1 MLLLVPPFLFWSVY
15 YNAVFW
21 CLTSVY
27 VLLVHMWAAD
37 VCELTAWA
45 SERFCV
51 EVRERLYSVLLCLL
65 FCRCMKLVSYKQH
78 RLKLID
84 NRVLR
89 KVFGPNRVEVTEHW
103 RKLHNEELQDLYFWP
118 NIISM
123 NK

>member
-1 MLLLVPPFLFWSVY
+1 
-15 YNAVFW
+15 
-21 CLTSVY
+21 
-27 VLLVHMWAAD
+27 
-37 VCELTAWA
+37 
-45 SERFCV
+45 
-51 EVRERLYSVLLCLL
+51 
-65 FCRCMKLVSYKQH
+65 MKLVSYKQH